1 MRRAI
6 RKRCWVLVI
15 AILSVT
21 SLFCWSQAY
30 AHAGH
35 TGLDDPWK
43 AGELIQPSDLV
54 RLLASD
60 EKPLVVQ
67 VGIIHLFRLGHIPGA
82 QYAGPASTPE
92 GIAALKKLVA
102 NVPHSREVVFYCGC
116 CPMPDCPNIRPAYQA
131 LREMGF
137 KQIRLLDLPTNFT
150 QDWQMKGLPVEKGGI

>member
-6 RKRCWVLVI
+6 CKREWFLVI
-15 AILSVT
+15 AILSIT

-35 TGLDDPWK
+35 AGLDDPWK
-43 AGELIQPSDLV
+43 ADELIQPADLV

-67 VGIIHLFRLGHIPGA
+67 IGIIHLFKLGHIPGA
-82 QYAGPASTPE
+82 QYAGPASSAE
-92 GIAALKKLVA
+92 GLEALKKLVA

-116 CPMPDCPNIRPAYQA
+116 CPMPDCPNIRPAYQV

-137 KQIRLLDLPTNFT
+137 KRIKLLNLPTNFT
-150 QDWQMKGLPVEKGGI
+150 QDWQMKGLPVEKGTV